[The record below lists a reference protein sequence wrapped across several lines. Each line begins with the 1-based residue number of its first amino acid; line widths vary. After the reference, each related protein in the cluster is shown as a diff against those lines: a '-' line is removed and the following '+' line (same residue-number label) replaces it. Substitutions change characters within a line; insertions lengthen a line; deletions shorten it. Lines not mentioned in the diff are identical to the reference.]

1 MFFLNSEF
9 LVSIHLIFICFP
21 LELATKQ
28 EVKARPSKIVAGL
41 EADKTNELLVAIA
54 KAIDRKIDSTEAVAL
69 VKNGNV
75 AAAAAAAPKKETKP
89 TKTQTKTEPRKA
101 KKETKEAKESSTIKK
116 TKTTT
121 DTKPTRKTESNA
133 KVSKQSSKDSTDSK
147 KIKRSPSQ
155 HLDKE
160 KEREKDRKKE
170 RERTATIKTEAVVTV
185 PKAVEQTIEIPQF
198 NGIVVSED
206 EKNL

>member
-1 MFFLNSEF
+1 MFFFYSEF
-9 LVSIHLIFICFP
+9 LFLHFHFNFF

-28 EVKARPSKIVAGL
+28 EVRARPSKIVAGL
-41 EADKTNELLVAIA
+41 EADKTNELLVAIS

-69 VKNGNV
+69 VKSGNV
-75 AAAAAAAPKKETKP
+75 AAAASKKEAKP

-101 KKETKEAKESSTIKK
+101 KKETKETKESSTIKK
-116 TKTTT
+116 TKSTT

-155 HLDKE
+155 HRE
-160 KEREKDRKKE
+160 KEKDRKKE
-170 RERTATIKTEAVVTV
+170 REKTATIKTEAIVTV
-185 PKAVEQTIEIPQF
+185 PKAVEQTIEIPQS
-198 NGIVVSED
+198 NGTVVSEV
-206 EKNL
+206 KNL